1 MRRCIPLIKIP
12 AIDTLRAW
20 GADKEN
26 SVFCTTDFFLN
37 IAAIFHPLF
46 VLACP
51 FPLNHPPPAPGLSS
65 TGIISTAFTST
76 YFSWKGKIKCCAVV
90 DLSFSPHMSTV
101 SLNDALD
108 NGKPNAGFFKLVD
121 GMVSLK
127 DSKQLAGILHIKSDT
142 IVFNIIDILIRS
154 TAPNPD
160 F

>member
-1 MRRCIPLIKIP
+1 
-12 AIDTLRAW
+12 
-20 GADKEN
+20 
-26 SVFCTTDFFLN
+26 
-37 IAAIFHPLF
+37 
-46 VLACP
+46 
-51 FPLNHPPPAPGLSS
+51 
-65 TGIISTAFTST
+65 
-76 YFSWKGKIKCCAVV
+76 
-90 DLSFSPHMSTV
+90 MSTV